1 MNAPLED
8 AGYCHCTR
16 CQRRTGGGAE
26 ASARTREGSFRITR
40 GEDEVKFYRPDE
52 GSGDA
57 FCSVC
62 GSGLWSPS
70 PDEQTISLRM
80 GSFDTDPGVPITYRQ
95 FVNYAA
101 PWEPIPDDG
110 IPRYPERRPS
120 QPKED

>member
-1 MNAPLED
+1 MNGPFED

-16 CQRRTGGGAE
+16 CQRRTGGSAE
-26 ASARTREGSFRITR
+26 VSARTRQESFRVTQ
-40 GEDEVKFYRPDE
+40 GEDEVKVYWPDE
-52 GSGDA
+52 AVGDA

-62 GSGLWSPS
+62 GGALWSLS
-70 PDEQTISLRM
+70 PQEQTISLRM
-80 GSFDTDPGVPITYRQ
+80 GTFDTEPGVPLTYRQ

-110 IPRYPERRPS
+110 IPRYPEGRHS